1 MARFMD
7 IYLTKL
13 PNRWLLVKAVLQ
25 SATKIGSATIAFGKL
40 HLARLLAPTAV
51 TFLMNP
57 KFRMN
62 HHPQEAVFQMERPMS
77 V

>member
-13 PNRWLLVKAVLQ
+13 PNRWLLMKAALK
-25 SATKIGSATIAFGKL
+25 SATNIGRATNAFGKL
-40 HLARLLAPTAV
+40 HLAALLASTAV

-57 KFRMN
+57 KFRWN
-62 HHPQEAVFQMERPMS
+62 HHPLEVVFQMERPMS
-77 V
+77 A